1 MSGALSKR
9 QQARNE
15 KLIHDLVQSV
25 PGNNKCA
32 DCHMPNPAWASWSL
46 GVFLCMRCAAIHRK
60 LGTHVSKVK
69 SLSMDSWSNE
79 QIDNMRKVGN
89 VVSNQL
95 YNPENKKPPVP
106 IDADEADSAMERFI
120 RQKYVNNVASHLKKP
135 PSLRSDE
142 GVPPPLP
149 PKNSSKFGFRSA
161 SSIFPLSSRARKE
174 AKIAAVAGP
183 RSDTSPITN
192 KPSQVFGTSLDFDSP
207 DDLERKLTK
216 LRDMGFRDGQRNAI
230 VLKGV
235 NGNLERAIEALI
247 RLGEGD
253 GRPLAPSAISREG
266 SLRLSRSLTPLSSKP
281 AATVVGLS
289 LPEKSAPDRPTT
301 ASTSSTNPFDA
312 LNVAQPQT
320 AHSTGSLK
328 NRNPYGNLSMASNP
342 TGNPVQQIDLVSQAF
357 QNLTVATPS
366 QVILFPHRTGEVQ
379 AHAPLQQAP
388 FPQFVPAASPSAL
401 QAQPINFQSSMT
413 YPQPVQTSSQ
423 QSAFVHSSYNPFL
436 PQSTGAPQVPA
447 AMQQTSQIA
456 TGPAANNPFARSPSR
471 MASPA
476 LGQIPEQGQTM
487 FLSASPQ
494 PLATNT
500 NPFFVNAPQQMAT
513 LWMQPLPGSGAH
525 EQQAYSQP
533 RRHDKASILALYDQP
548 CRVPTTA
555 QAPQQGSGAQPAT
568 IPEDQ
573 AVTTQPLMS
582 AAASLPPNVN
592 PFMNTGVLPASSGP
606 LAAGRTPRCICK
618 SQREAYVKTGHNGT
632 FGSHIGAWFGVHI
645 VQW

>member
-60 LGTHVSKVK
+60 LGTHISKVK

-89 VVSNQL
+89 VVSNQV

-174 AKIAAVAGP
+174 ARIAAVAGP
-183 RSDTSPITN
+183 RSNTSPTTPN
-192 KPSQVFGTSLDFDSP
+192 KPSQVFGASLDLDSP

-266 SLRLSRSLTPLSSKP
+266 SLRLSRSLTPLNSRP

-289 LPEKSAPDRPTT
+289 LPEKPTPDRPTT

-328 NRNPYGNLSMASNP
+328 NRNPYGNLSMASNL
-342 TGNPVQQIDLVSQAF
+342 TGQPGQQIDVVNQAF
-357 QNLTVATPS
+357 QNLTVAAPN
-366 QVILFPHRTGEVQ
+366 QVSLFPHRTGEVQ
-379 AHAPLQQAP
+379 AHAPLQKP
-388 FPQFVPAASPSAL
+388 SFPQFVSAAPPSAL
-401 QAQPINFQSSMT
+401 QTQPINFQSSMT
-413 YPQPVQTSSQ
+413 YPQPVQMMSSQ
-423 QSAFVHSSYNPFL
+423 QSAFVQSSYNPFMA
-436 PQSTGAPQVPA
+436 QATGISQVPV
-447 AMQQTSQIA
+447 AMQQTSQFI
-456 TGPAANNPFARSPSR
+456 TGPAANNPFARAPSR

-487 FLSASPQ
+487 FLTASPQ

-500 NPFFVNAPQQMAT
+500 NPFFVNAPQQMT
-513 LWMQPLPGSGAH
+513 PLWMQPCAGPGTH

-548 CRVPTTA
+548 FQVAATP
-555 QAPQQGSGAQPAT
+555 QAPQQGSAAQTPT

-573 AVTTQPLMS
+573 AVTTQPLVS
-582 AAASLPPNVN
+582 VAASLPPNVN
-592 PFMNTGVLPASSGP
+592 PFMNKGVLPASSGP
-606 LAAGRTPRCICK
+606 LTAGRTPRCICK
-618 SQREAYVKTGHNGT
+618 SQREAYVKGLARWNTR
-632 FGSHIGAWFGVHI
+632 
-645 VQW
+645 